1 MTDRALP
8 ADQRH
13 PHGATLPKVAIIGGG
28 PGGLMT
34 AYLLQ
39 KKANRPLRV
48 TLFERDDRL
57 GGKILTPRFHAA
69 PVRYEAGAAEFYDYS
84 ELDDDPLKGLIAEL
98 GLDITP
104 MGGNSVSMNGLLI
117 STLEDLRHELSPA
130 AFRSFLRFH
139 RAARDE
145 LSPAEFLR
153 AGGPE
158 APPPI
163 SPQRRFDSLLDRL
176 DAASRSYVETL
187 IHSDLATEPHQTTIE
202 YGLHNYLMN
211 DPAYMRLYGIDGG
224 NEQLPQ
230 RLASRLHADVRLNH
244 TVDAVG
250 PLPDGRMT
258 ICSRIA
264 DHLLEETF
272 DHVVMAL
279 PHDAVGRIKFNSAAL
294 RKEMLDHHQHHD
306 HPAHYL
312 RITIL
317 FESRFWKRDLVD
329 SYCMLDRLGM
339 CCLYDESSRTVEPR
353 YGVLGWLLGGE
364 AARSRSTL
372 PDADLIASAL
382 DSLPPN
388 LAQGKKMAIEGR
400 VHRWLG
406 AVNAIP
412 GGPVPLP
419 LDQRHQPAPQTS
431 PNLWVVGDYLFD
443 STLNGLFDSA
453 DYATDCLAAKL
464 NEVAFQTRSPAKNCH
479 GVN

>member
-1 MTDRALP
+1 MTDHASP
-8 ADQRH
+8 ADQRQ
-13 PHGATLPKVAIIGGG
+13 PLAVTPPKVAIVGGG

-39 KKANRPLRV
+39 KKSNRPLRV
-48 TLFERDDRL
+48 TIFERDGRL
-57 GGKILTPRFHAA
+57 GGKVLTPRFKAA

-84 ELDDDPLKGLIAEL
+84 ELDDDPLKRLIAEL

-104 MGGNSVSMNGLLI
+104 MGGNSVSINGRMI
-117 STLEDLRHELSPA
+117 STLEELREELSPES
-130 AFRSFLRFH
+130 FRSFLRFH

-176 DAASRSYVETL
+176 DEASRSYVETL
-187 IHSDLATEPHQTTIE
+187 IHSDLATEPQLTTIE

-224 NEQLPQ
+224 NEQFPQ
-230 RLASRLHADVRLNH
+230 RLASRLHADVRLH
-244 TVDAVG
+244 QTVDDIG

-258 ICSRIA
+258 IRSRVA
-264 DHLLEETF
+264 DRLREETF

-279 PHDAVGRIKFNSAAL
+279 PHDAVGRIRFSPESL
-294 RKEMLDHHQHHD
+294 RQRMQNHHRHHD

-317 FESRFWKRDLVD
+317 FERPFWQRELVD

-339 CCLYDESSRTVEPR
+339 CCLYDESSRTAEPR
-353 YGVLGWLLGGE
+353 HGVLGWLLGGE
-364 AARSRSTL
+364 AARSRSPL
-372 PDADLIASAL
+372 PDDDLIAIAL
-382 DSLPPN
+382 DTLPPA
-388 LAQGKKMAIEGR
+388 LAHGKRLAIEGR

-419 LDQRHQPAPQTS
+419 LDQRHQPDSQTA

-443 STLNGLFDSA
+443 STLNGLFESA

-464 NEVAFQTRSPAKNCH
+464 NDAPFQAHSTAN
-479 GVN
+479 N

>member
-1 MTDRALP
+1 
-8 ADQRH
+8 
-13 PHGATLPKVAIIGGG
+13 
-28 PGGLMT
+28 MT

-48 TLFERDDRL
+48 TLLERDNRL
-57 GGKILTPRFHAA
+57 GGKILTPRFSAT

-84 ELDDDPLKGLIAEL
+84 DLDDDPLKGLIVEL
-98 GLDITP
+98 GLDISP
-104 MGGNSVSMNGLLI
+104 MGGNCVSLNGRFI
-117 STLEDLRHELSPA
+117 STLDDLREELLPESY
-130 AFRSFLRFH
+130 RSLVRFH
-139 RAARDE
+139 LAARDQ

-163 SPQRRFDSLLDRL
+163 TPERRFDSLLDRL
-176 DAASRSYVETL
+176 DHASRPYVETL
-187 IHSDLATEPHQTTIE
+187 IHSDLATEPHQTTVE

-224 NEQLPQ
+224 NEQFPQ
-230 RLASRLHADVRLNH
+230 RLASRLNADVRLDH
-244 TVDAVG
+244 AVDALG
-250 PLPDGRMT
+250 PLPDGRVT
-258 ICSRIA
+258 IRYHNA
-264 DHLLEETF
+264 DQLLEETF
-272 DHVVMAL
+272 DHVVLAL
-279 PHDAVGRIKFNSAAL
+279 PHDAIGRVKFTSAAL

-353 YGVLGWLLGGE
+353 HGVLGWLLGGE
-364 AARSRSTL
+364 AARSRSSL

-388 LAQGKKMAIEGR
+388 LAQGKKLAIEGR

-419 LDQRHQPAPQTS
+419 LDRRHHPAPQTA

-443 STLNGLFDSA
+443 STLNGLFESA
-453 DYATDCLAAKL
+453 DYVTDWLAARL
-464 NEVAFQTRSPAKNCH
+464 NGDAR
-479 GVN
+479 G